1 MQQGNE
7 RKMLFSG
14 AQPSG
19 VLTVGNYIGA
29 FRQWVALQDEYNCVY
44 SIVDLHALTVRQNA
58 AELRKRCVSTMA
70 LMLACGVDPKK
81 SVLFMQSQVSAH
93 TELAW
98 ILECYTY
105 IGELS
110 RMTQFKDKSARH
122 EDNINAGLFC
132 YPVLM
137 VADILL
143 YQAAA
148 VPVGEDQRQHLEL
161 TRDVAERFNNIYGD
175 VFTVPEPYI
184 PKHGARVMSLQN
196 PAVKMSKSDENEN
209 AYITLLD
216 PPDIIVRKIKRAVT
230 DSDGEIRYGEDK
242 PGVSNL
248 LSLYAGSAGCS
259 IDEAVQQFAGK
270 GYGDLKVGVA
280 DAVVALLTPLQ
291 NEFARIMEDK
301 AYLQQVMVDGRERA
315 AVIADKTLRKVRR
328 KVGLAS
334 DIKL

>member
-1 MQQGNE
+1 MEQNTE

-19 VLTVGNYIGA
+19 VLTLGNYIGA
-29 FRQWVALQDEYNCVY
+29 LRQWVALQDEYQCVY
-44 SIVDLHALTVRQNA
+44 SVVDLHALTVRQDPA
-58 AELRKRCVSTMA
+58 DLRKRCVSTMA
-70 LMLACGVDPKK
+70 MMLACGVDPEK
-81 SVLFMQSQVSAH
+81 SILFMQSQVSAH
-93 TELAW
+93 AELAW

-105 IGELS
+105 MGELN

-122 EDNINAGLFC
+122 EDNINAGLYC

-143 YQAAA
+143 YQAAV

-161 TRDVAERFNNIYGD
+161 TRDVAMRFNNIYGD
-175 VFTVPEPYI
+175 VFTVPDPYI

-196 PAVKMSKSDENEN
+196 PRTKMSKSDENEN

-216 PPDIIVRKIKRAVT
+216 TPDVITRKIKRAVT
-230 DSDGEIRYGEDK
+230 DSDGEVRYGEDK

-248 LSLYAGSAGCS
+248 LSLYASATDCS
-259 IDEAVQQFAGK
+259 IEESVSAFASG
-270 GYGDLKVGVA
+270 GYGALKAGVA
-280 DAVVALLTPLQ
+280 DALISLLSPIQEEYTRVM
-291 NEFARIMEDK
+291 ADK
-301 AYLQQVMVDGRERA
+301 AYLQKVMEDGRERA
-315 AVIADKTLRKVRR
+315 AAIALRTLRKVRR

-334 DIKL
+334 GIK